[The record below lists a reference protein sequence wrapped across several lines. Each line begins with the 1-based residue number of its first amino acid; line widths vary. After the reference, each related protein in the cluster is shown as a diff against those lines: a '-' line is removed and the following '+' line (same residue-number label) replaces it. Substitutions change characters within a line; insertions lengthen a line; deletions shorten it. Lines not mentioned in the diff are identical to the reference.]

1 MIVQRTVRV
10 VICSFLVYF
19 FGASVSSGQSSI
31 SIIEIKSEWGGL
43 GEPQSSHLVIKQND
57 GRFYSGSRRLKNE
70 DVKAFVD
77 AVENSSP
84 QKWGLDV
91 LGVTGEWLTSN
102 AAKALRG
109 YLPEWQYKETSEKQ
123 KELFIDSFSNH
134 DFMEM
139 ILTKGLSTET
149 VEEEIDFDSNNSFG
163 IDDFPTIN
171 IQITYIKGDRYLIK
185 STYDSNFIS
194 TWIIRSLRK
203 TYRIHSAAIS
213 LGLWQITPRNFTNRE
228 RLSDDARR
236 YELAERLMWH
246 LRDEWDMLGAEEK
259 LGSSIKP
266 VQNRFILLHSRIAN
280 MSSIDLDGGS
290 AWHATLHDS
299 NLPSNVEIELSL
311 PLLWNKEPIGV
322 DKFLERI
329 DKVVQLALSPV
340 WFNRFIA
347 THPDAQI
354 QIRFVE
360 DRSLSP
366 KALQNIIQDL
376 ADLGKTNILQKI
388 SDAKDQVVFIELN
401 DRRRIPVSQELSISS
416 WSRWIVMP
424 NREMVL
430 WQFKSDKVG
439 NWSENDFKTMDCYGW
454 KCAGAIISDDGEI
467 LSP

>member
-1 MIVQRTVRV
+1 MQRTVRV
-10 VICSFLVYF
+10 MICSFLVLF
-19 FGASVSSGQSSI
+19 FSASISFGQSSI
-31 SIIEIKSEWGGL
+31 SIIDIKSEWGGL

-57 GRFYSGSRRLKNE
+57 NRFYAGSRRLKNE
-70 DVKAFVD
+70 DIQAFLD

-84 QKWGLDV
+84 QKWGLNV

-109 YLPEWQYKETSEKQ
+109 YLPEWQYKEMSDKQ
-123 KELFIDSFSNH
+123 KELFIESFSNY
-134 DFMEM
+134 DLMEM
-139 ILTKGLSTET
+139 ILTKGLSAET
-149 VEEEIDFDSNNSFG
+149 VDEEIDFDSENSFG

-171 IQITYIKGDRYLIK
+171 IQITHINGDHYLIK

-194 TWIIRSLRK
+194 TWIIRSPEK
-203 TYRIHSAAIS
+203 TYRIHSAVIS
-213 LGLWQITPRNFTNRE
+213 LGLWRITPSKFTNRE
-228 RLSDDARR
+228 RLSDNARR
-236 YELAERLMWH
+236 YELAERVMWH
-246 LRDEWDMLGAEEK
+246 LRDEWDMLGAEAK

-299 NLPSNVEIELSL
+299 NLPSNVEIKLSL

-329 DKVVQLALSPV
+329 DKVVQLALSPI
-340 WFNRFIA
+340 WFSRFIA

-366 KALQNIIQDL
+366 KALQNITSDL
-376 ADLGKTNILQKI
+376 NELGKTNVLKKI

-401 DRRRIPVSQELSISS
+401 DRKRAPEPKIYVPPNT
-416 WSRWIVMP
+416 WSRWIVLP

-430 WQFKSDKVG
+430 WEFKGEKVG
-439 NWSENDFKTMDCYGW
+439 NWSEKDFKIGDCSGW
-454 KCAGAIISDDGEI
+454 KCTGAVISDGGEI
-467 LSP
+467 LYP